1 MATKKKGYKVDYKSL
16 VREIKKTLKAL
27 QAIEK
32 KVAGQDAEDIKLQIK
47 SLDYMAAAC
56 EGTAAKMTGKE
67 CLSIAAK
74 MTGKTCRL
82 LPGKMTRTYGAE

>member
-1 MATKKKGYKVDYKSL
+1 MATKKKGYKVDYKNL

-27 QAIEK
+27 KTIEK
-32 KVAGQDAEDIKLQIK
+32 KVSGKDLEDIQLQIK
-47 SLDYMAAAC
+47 SLDYVAAAC
-56 EGTAAKMTGKE
+56 EAAKMTGKE

-74 MTGKTCRL
+74 MTAKTCRL